1 MILKDLKRY
10 IENELCNLYN
20 PYESESIAYLIIE
33 NILSFD
39 KTQIIINYRNYVKY
53 KDLVLVDDILERL
66 KKHEPIQYIFEET
79 EFFNLKLKVNKHT
92 LIPRQETEL
101 LVYNIIKKNE
111 QRKNINI
118 LDIGTGSGCIAI
130 SLAKNIP
137 SSNVSATD
145 ISENTLHVAYENAK
159 KNKTNINFI
168 IEDVLKSNN
177 EQKEKF
183 DIILS
188 NPPYVTEKEKK
199 QMQKN
204 VLNFEPKSALFVPNE
219 KPLIFYEAIIFKAKK
234 MLNTE
239 GQLWFEINEK
249 YGKEVA
255 QLMKTQGFNNIEVI
269 KDYNN
274 KDRIVF
280 GTIL

>member
-33 NILSFD
+33 NVLSFD
-39 KTQIIINYRNYVKY
+39 RTQIIINYRNYVKY

-118 LDIGTGSGCIAI
+118 LDIGTGSGCMAI
-130 SLAKNIP
+130 SLAKNIS

-145 ISENTLHVAYENAK
+145 ISENTLRVAYENAK
-159 KNKTNINFI
+159 KNKTNINFL

-183 DIILS
+183 DIIVS
-188 NPPYVTEKEKK
+188 NPPYVTEKEKEH
-199 QMQKN
+199 MQKN
-204 VLNFEPKSALFVPNE
+204 VLNFEPKRALFVSNE

-234 MLNTE
+234 MLNTK

-249 YGKEVA
+249 YGKEVVK
-255 QLMKTQGFNNIEVI
+255 LMKTQGFNNIETI

-280 GTIL
+280 GTII

>member
-177 EQKEKF
+177 EQKKKF

-280 GTIL
+280 GTII

>member
-53 KDLVLVDDILERL
+53 KNLVLVDDILERL